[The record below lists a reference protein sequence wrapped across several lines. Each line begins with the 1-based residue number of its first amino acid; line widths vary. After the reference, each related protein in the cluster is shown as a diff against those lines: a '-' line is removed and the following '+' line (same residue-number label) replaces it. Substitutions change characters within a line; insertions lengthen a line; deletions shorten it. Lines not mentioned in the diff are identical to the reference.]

1 MKSLKLILVG
11 ATALSIASCGNDKKN
26 NDAEETI
33 VEEQMMEGHDMDEM
47 KQMDHSD
54 MDHST
59 QTTSTESS
67 SADAALSFKDEN
79 VAAVWSAYNK
89 VRLALIASDSE
100 KAKQEGANLAM
111 IFDES
116 NAKLKSAASAIA
128 ASNDLA
134 TQRAAFSQFSNAAET
149 FFKGTLEGGTLYKQ
163 HCPMAFDGEGADWL
177 SNEAAVKN
185 PYFGDKMLNCGSV
198 TATMTE

>member
-11 ATALSIASCGNDKKN
+11 ATALSIASCGNDKKS
-26 NDAEETI
+26 NDAEETV

-47 KQMDHSD
+47 DSMNHSN

-59 QTTSTESS
+59 PTNSTESS
-67 SADAALSFKDEN
+67 SANAALSFKDEN

-128 ASNDLA
+128 ASDDLA
-134 TQRAAFSQFSNAAET
+134 SQRTAFSQFSNAAET
-149 FFKGTLEGGTLYKQ
+149 FFKGTLEGGALYKQ

-177 SNEAAVKN
+177 SNETAIKN

-198 TATMTE
+198 TATITK